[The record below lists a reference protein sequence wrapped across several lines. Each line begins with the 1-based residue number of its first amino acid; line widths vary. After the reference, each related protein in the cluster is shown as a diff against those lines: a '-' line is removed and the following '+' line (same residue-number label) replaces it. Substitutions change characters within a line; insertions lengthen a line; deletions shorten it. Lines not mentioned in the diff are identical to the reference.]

1 MLLKRCKIQRIDIDF
16 DGTVIWNQQV
26 VPDKAALEE
35 KFKAVAA
42 LADQPEI
49 HLRPHAK
56 ANYKY
61 LRACWLRRND

>member
-1 MLLKRCKIQRIDIDF
+1 M
-16 DGTVIWNQQV
+16 
-26 VPDKAALEE
+26 
-35 KFKAVAA
+35 FKAVAA

-61 LRACWLRRND
+61 VASVLASAQRLNVIKIGLVGNEAYMN

>member
-1 MLLKRCKIQRIDIDF
+1 L
-16 DGTVIWNQQV
+16 QV

-35 KFKAVAA
+35 KFKAEAA

-49 HLRPHAK
+49 YLRPHAK

-61 LRACWLRRND
+61 VASELASAQRLNVTKIGLVGNEAYVN